1 MNTATPLRFMGW
13 VMLLMVPLFGLWYA
27 LGALPAAPGF
37 LIARYALEWGLPDIV
52 AGVSLDQSRMLVLT
66 HFAEIDGALVPAE
79 QAGYQ
84 LAYPV
89 DTRLVSYSLPFYGA
103 LIFAAR
109 VPQAIERFCRGMVV
123 LWLLMAL
130 GLICIELKNLMLGLQ
145 DTLFLHASLP
155 LPPPPVIALL
165 YQLSTLIVPTLA
177 PVLMWLWMAR
187 DSALLQH
194 LARTPEQKAATAEP
208 SPKL

>member
-13 VMLLMVPLFGLWYA
+13 VILLMIPLFGLWYA
-27 LGALPAAPGF
+27 LGTLPAAPAF
-37 LIARYALEWGLPDIV
+37 LLARYALEWGLPDIV
-52 AGVSLDQSRMLVLT
+52 AGVSLDQTRMLVLT
-66 HFAEIDGALVPAE
+66 HFGEVDGALVSAE

-89 DTRLVSYSLPFYGA
+89 DTRLVSYSLPFYAA

-123 LWLLMAL
+123 LWLLMAI
-130 GLICIELKNLMLGLQ
+130 GLVCIELKNLMLGLQ
-145 DTLFLHASLP
+145 DALFQRAALP

-165 YQLSTLIVPTLA
+165 YQLNTLIIPTLA

-187 DSALLQH
+187 DSALLQN
-194 LARTPEQKAATAEP
+194 LGRVPVAAAATGSS
-208 SPKL
+208 SPEL